1 MSIQPLHS
9 RVPEF
14 QLKDRLRLARELKN
28 FEQVDIAAELGISR
42 ATVSNYERGVTM
54 PGKLVINAW
63 AVVCDVDVEWLKTG
77 RADAA
82 VFPSDPGGGESHPK
96 PKAVSNPMPLDY
108 KVAGSGIES
117 NVTHLPFRRLV
128 EDDLPLEIAA

>member
-1 MSIQPLHS
+1 MHS
-9 RVPEF
+9 RTPEF

-42 ATVSNYERGVTM
+42 ATVSNYERGATA

-77 RADAA
+77 KACEALN
-82 VFPSDPGGGESHPK
+82 PTDPGGVETAPK
-96 PKAVSNPMPLDY
+96 PKSVSDRKPMPLDY
-108 KVAGSGIES
+108 KVGDSAKVVE
-117 NVTHLPFRRLV
+117 LPIRRTF
-128 EDDLPLEIAA
+128 DFPLEVAA